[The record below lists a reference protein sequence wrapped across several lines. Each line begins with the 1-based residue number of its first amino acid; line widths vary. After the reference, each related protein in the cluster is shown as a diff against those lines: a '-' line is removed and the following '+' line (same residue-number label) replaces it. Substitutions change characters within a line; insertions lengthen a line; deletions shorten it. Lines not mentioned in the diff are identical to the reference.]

1 AMLPQATKNASGTLP
16 CRGRASGALS
26 CSAISS
32 GEPNY
37 PAARMKILRCIHS
50 LNPVIGG
57 PLESVKQLS
66 RVLARRGHEV
76 EVVSLDAPTDPSL
89 REFPAT
95 VHALGPGHGSYG
107 YSARFVPW
115 LKERHAQYDA
125 VVVHGIWQYN
135 SFGTWRALHK
145 AVTPYFVVPHGM
157 LDTWLH
163 RRYSLSY

>member
-1 AMLPQATKNASGTLP
+1 
-16 CRGRASGALS
+16 
-26 CSAISS
+26 
-32 GEPNY
+32 
-37 PAARMKILRCIHS
+37 MKILRCIHS

-76 EVVSLDAPTDPSL
+76 EVVSLDAPTDPWL

-107 YSARFVPW
+107 YSARLVPW

-145 AVTPYFVVPHGM
+145 AVTPYFVASARNARSVVQPH
-157 LDTWLH
+157 
-163 RRYSLSY
+163 LSA